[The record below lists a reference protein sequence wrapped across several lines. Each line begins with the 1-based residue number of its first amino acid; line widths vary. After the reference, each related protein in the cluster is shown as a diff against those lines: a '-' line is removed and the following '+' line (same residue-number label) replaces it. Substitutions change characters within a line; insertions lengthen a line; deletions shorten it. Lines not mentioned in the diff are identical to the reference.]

1 MPPAVVT
8 WDSSGAMVSSS
19 LQREAVRTA
28 RARLQVDHTNPSSG
42 EGNAEQPQCP
52 ICLAPLTY
60 PVATN
65 CGHTFCGECI
75 YPSILEE

>member
-1 MPPAVVT
+1 MFA
-8 WDSSGAMVSSS
+8 VSSS
-19 LQREAVRTA
+19 LQREAVKTA

-42 EGNAEQPQCP
+42 EGNAAELPQCP

-65 CGHTFCGECI
+65 CGHRV